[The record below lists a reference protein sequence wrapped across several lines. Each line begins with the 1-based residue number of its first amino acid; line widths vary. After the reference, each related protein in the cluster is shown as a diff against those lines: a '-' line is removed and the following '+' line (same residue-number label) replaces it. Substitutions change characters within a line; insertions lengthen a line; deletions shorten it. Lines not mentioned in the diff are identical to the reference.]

1 MAMEL
6 GQVQA
11 GTGALPE
18 EDLDKSQLSAGHWV
32 LTVVLLIVLVALTLS
47 LWRAEVRIDRA
58 SGGRSSLYV
67 LWGGLT
73 ISGLMSWAV
82 FQTLSHRVRV
92 QNQTQKHLEAIE
104 ALHAIST
111 ATCAQLEAGTAL
123 DTLAIAAQQLLRMDR
138 AAIGML
144 DAADRTLHVVSAVGA
159 VPPGFPKVFR
169 LADLPASS
177 YCIETSTISY
187 DEDLR
192 RSARLYGPQATRA
205 FGAVALVL
213 IPLRLESTPIG
224 LLTLSSSR
232 PRKFSDLDHRI
243 CELLGSQASVVL
255 SNQQMYKQM
264 RSALDSSQRLLA
276 QRQAISAANAAIKS
290 DGTIEDSLAQIV
302 RLIPAAIGT
311 DVCGLTLVN
320 EHNGESV
327 LAAVSPPFETIV
339 GLRTGPSALS
349 EEAFATR
356 KPLVISDAG
365 AEPRL
370 HSSWQHIPNVGS
382 ILYIPMFRSD
392 GNPLGILAL
401 ARHQTGTFTPEQI
414 ELGQTFS
421 VLAALAV
428 ENARLLEQ
436 TQDDAATKTVLLR
449 ELNHRVKNNLSGI
462 VALLE
467 LNRPSMP
474 VEVCQWLDRLTSRV
488 RSMAGAHQLFTGGIE
503 RVPIESLISP
513 ILAACMVNRAPG
525 VHVRTELDVDKLT
538 LGAEQ
543 AVALAMVLNE
553 LCYNAMIHGLGKG
566 GTLTIRAHNGT
577 QESESSGHRV
587 VIEVAD
593 DGSGCCAP
601 SGSFSESCAPA
612 ALKSPSDRGTGYG
625 LELVAGLVGREL
637 RGTFVLRPGDQGGTV
652 ALVEFPLG
660 GAEP

>member
-1 MAMEL
+1 MEL
-6 GQVQA
+6 QQEQA
-11 GTGALPE
+11 RSGASPD
-18 EDLDKSQLSAGHWV
+18 EDFDKSQPSAGLWV
-32 LTVVLLIVLVALTLS
+32 LTLVLLIVLVALTLS

-58 SGGRSSLYV
+58 SESRSPIYV

-73 ISGLMSWAV
+73 ISVLMSWAV
-82 FQTLSHRVRV
+82 FQTLLHRMRV
-92 QNQTQKHLEAIE
+92 QDQTQKHLEAIE

-111 ATCAQLEAGTAL
+111 ATCAELKAGTAL

-144 DAADRTLHVVSAVGA
+144 DASDRTLHVVSAVGA

-177 YCIETSTISY
+177 HCIESSTILY

-192 RSARLYGPQATRA
+192 RSARRYGSQATRA

-232 PRKFSDLDHRI
+232 AKKFSDLDRRI

-255 SNQQMYKQM
+255 SNQQMYRQM
-264 RSALDSSQRLLA
+264 HLALDSSQRLLA
-276 QRQAISAANAAIKS
+276 QRQALSAANAAVKS
-290 DGTIEDSLAQIV
+290 EGTIEDSLAQIV

-311 DVCGLTLVN
+311 DVCGLTLVS
-320 EHNGESV
+320 EHDGQSV
-327 LAAVSPPFETIV
+327 LAAVSPPFEKIV
-339 GLRTGPSALS
+339 GVRTGPSALS
-349 EEAFATR
+349 DEAFATR
-356 KPLVISDAG
+356 KPLVIADAS

-370 HSSWQHIPNVGS
+370 HCSWQNIPNVGS

-401 ARHQTGTFTPEQI
+401 ARRQTGSFTQEQI

-449 ELNHRVKNNLSGI
+449 ELNHRVKNNLTGI

-474 VEVCQWLDRLTSRV
+474 AEVGQWLDRLTSRV

-503 RVPIESLISP
+503 RVSLESLISP
-513 ILAACMVNRAPG
+513 ILAACMVNKAPG
-525 VHVRTELDVDKLT
+525 VHVRTELDVERLT
-538 LGAEQ
+538 LSAEQ

-553 LCYNAMIHGLGKG
+553 LCYNAMIHGLEKG

-577 QESESSGHRV
+577 QGDESAAHRV

-593 DGSGCCAP
+593 DGSGCCGPARD
-601 SGSFSESCAPA
+601 SAESCAPL
-612 ALKSPSDRGTGYG
+612 ALKSPGEGSTGYG
-625 LELVAGLVGREL
+625 LELVAGLVRREL
-637 RGTFVLRPGDQGGTV
+637 HGTFVLRAGEQGGTV

-660 GAEP
+660 DDEP